1 MSRRIRRLSVAGAAV
16 FAVAGLATGASA
28 ALDSGAGE
36 PEVRLVVN
44 EDREQ
49 TGAAAGSGTHKDCPD
64 KGGAQA
70 PSGAA
75 ENAGD
80 L

>member
-1 MSRRIRRLSVAGAAV
+1 M
-16 FAVAGLATGASA
+16 
-28 ALDSGAGE
+28 
-36 PEVRLVVN
+36 VN

-49 TGAAAGSGTHKDCPD
+49 TGAQSAAHEDCPD
-64 KGGAQA
+64 KGGSGA

>member
-49 TGAAAGSGTHKDCPD
+49 TGAAGSGTHKDCPD

>member
-28 ALDSGAGE
+28 ALDSGGGE

-44 EDREQ
+44 EDRER
-49 TGAAAGSGTHKDCPD
+49 TGAARTGTHKDCPD
-64 KGGAQA
+64 KGGSQA

>member
-28 ALDSGAGE
+28 ALDRGDDK

-49 TGAAAGSGTHKDCPD
+49 TGARSAAHEDCPD
-64 KGGAQA
+64 KGGSGA

-75 ENAGD
+75 GNAGD

>member
-16 FAVAGLATGASA
+16 FAVAGLATGASG
-28 ALDSGAGE
+28 ALDRGE
-36 PEVRLVVN
+36 EKPEVRLVVN
-44 EDREQ
+44 EDREK
-49 TGAAAGSGTHKDCPD
+49 TGAQLAADKDCPE
-64 KGGAQA
+64 KGGSEA

-75 ENAGD
+75 ENADD

>member
-28 ALDSGAGE
+28 ALDSADE
-36 PEVRLVVN
+36 KPEVRLVVN

-49 TGAAAGSGTHKDCPD
+49 TGAPGGSKKDCPD
-64 KGGAQA
+64 KGGSQA

>member
-1 MSRRIRRLSVAGAAV
+1 MSRRIRRLSAAGAAV

-28 ALDSGAGE
+28 ALDREDGK

-44 EDREQ
+44 EDRER
-49 TGAAAGSGTHKDCPD
+49 TGARSGTDKDCPD
-64 KGGAQA
+64 KGGSQGS
-70 PSGAA
+70 SGAA
-75 ENAGD
+75 RNAGD

>member
-28 ALDSGAGE
+28 ALDRGDE
-36 PEVRLVVN
+36 KPEVRLVVN

-49 TGAAAGSGTHKDCPD
+49 AGAQAGTHEDCPD
-64 KGGAQA
+64 KGGSEA

>member
-16 FAVAGLATGASA
+16 FAVAGLATGASG
-28 ALDSGAGE
+28 ALDRGEDE

-44 EDREQ
+44 EDRERTTAQ
-49 TGAAAGSGTHKDCPD
+49 SGTDKDCPD
-64 KGGAQA
+64 KGGSQA

-75 ENAGD
+75 QDAGD

>member
-28 ALDSGAGE
+28 ALDRTDE
-36 PEVRLVVN
+36 KPEVRLVVN
-44 EDREQ
+44 EDGEQ
-49 TGAAAGSGTHKDCPD
+49 TGAQGADHKDCPD
-64 KGGAQA
+64 KGGTEA

>member
-28 ALDSGAGE
+28 ALDSGTGE

-49 TGAAAGSGTHKDCPD
+49 TGAAGSGTHKDCPG